1 MTIFYQNRACET
13 HKKVIFQRFS
23 PILFYFSDFL
33 AKIVLFVGVNIRAK
47 LGQIMVRGR
56 GKGKALYIFIYI
68 KGRICPYSGTC
79 PYISPGGEKQKQK
92 NNKKIKSSN

>member
-1 MTIFYQNRACET
+1 
-13 HKKVIFQRFS
+13 
-23 PILFYFSDFL
+23 
-33 AKIVLFVGVNIRAK
+33 
-47 LGQIMVRGR
+47 MVRGR